1 MKISNF
7 FSKVCALWPIRYICS
22 YWPIWLA
29 ISISAALFCFHPD
42 QVDSKTEFSFVTKLF
57 YFINKENLFEIIG
70 GIFVFAWGVIWKIRE
85 ENRVE
90 KELFEKF
97 NDRYDKYNDVFN
109 LLRKDTHPKDIYIN
123 EKPDTEPS
131 KNDNPKL
138 KIDSSERVEN
148 LIIDYFNLCS
158 EEYLWYKRGLI
169 SISIWDAWKAGM
181 KSNLE
186 IPLIYCLWIRETR
199 NAESRDSYY
208 GLVSSLGKLKKV
220 QDCDRCKVMSQKVC
234 LLKVFTA

>member
-7 FSKVCALWPIRYICS
+7 FSKVCAFWLIRNVCS

-29 ISISAALFCFHPD
+29 ILISTALFCYYPD
-42 QVDSKTEFSFVTKLF
+42 QDINTKVSFITKLF
-57 YFINKENLFEIIG
+57 YFINKDNLFEIIG
-70 GIFVFAWGVIWKIRE
+70 GVFVFAWGVIWKIRE

-109 LLRKDTHPKDIYIN
+109 LLRKETSPNDIYKN
-123 EKPDTEPS
+123 ENLDEETS
-131 KNDNPKL
+131 KNNHLKL
-138 KIDSSERVEN
+138 NITSSERVEN
-148 LIIDYFNLCS
+148 LIIDYFNLCA

-169 SISIWDAWKAGM
+169 SNSIWDAWKAGM

-186 IPLIYCLWIRETR
+186 IPFIYCLWIRETR
-199 NAESRDSYY
+199 NTESRDSYY
-208 GLVSSLGKLKKV
+208 GLVSSLGKLTKV
-220 QDCDRCKVMSQKVC
+220 HDCDVCK
-234 LLKVFTA
+234 

>member
-7 FSKVCALWPIRYICS
+7 FSKVCALWPIRYVCS

-29 ISISAALFCFHPD
+29 ISISAALFCFHPS

-109 LLRKDTHPKDIYIN
+109 LLRNNISPAEIYKN
-123 EKPDTEPS
+123 YNRSDES
-131 KNDNPKL
+131 KESDNLIL
-138 KIDSSERVEN
+138 KSEDKVEN
-148 LIIDYFNLCS
+148 LIIDYFNLCA
-158 EEYLWYKRGLI
+158 EEYLWYKRRLI
-169 SISIWDAWKAGM
+169 SKSIWDAWKAGM

-186 IPLIYCLWIRETR
+186 IPLIYCLWRRETG

-208 GLVSSLGKLKKV
+208 GLDSSLGKLKKV
-220 QDCDRCKVMSQKVC
+220 HDCKRFKVII
-234 LLKVFTA
+234 